1 MAIHINLVLIFSEHT
16 EAEGNTMIA
25 FDAGHYPERF

>member
-1 MAIHINLVLIFSEHT
+1 MARHINFVLILGEDADVG
-16 EAEGNTMIA
+16 ENTMIA